1 MKVTTT
7 DAPWRALLIESRE
20 SRLALLQSVRRIAVI
35 GIKTAEAG
43 GPAYDVPAYLQRA
56 GYEIVPVPVYYPEVT
71 EILGESVHR
80 SLATVDPPAELVIL
94 FRRPDDVPKHLDE
107 LLAAH
112 PRAVWMQ
119 LGIRNDAAAETLAQN
134 DIAVVQDHCVK
145 TDLFRATP

>member
-119 LGIRNDAAAETLAQN
+119 LGIRNDAVAETLAQN